1 MGKKLVMDSA
11 PLVSVLMNCF
21 NGEKYLREAIDSV
34 INQTYQN
41 WEIVFWDN
49 ASTDNSASIAKS
61 YDERIKYHL
70 ASETTPLGKARN
82 FGLKYC
88 KGKYIAFL
96 DTDDIWLPDKLQLQV
111 QLMESNDKYAL
122 CYGSSITSDEHGNKI
137 RDRRVKNTSGFIFG
151 ELLKQYEINMQS
163 VMLRTEILK
172 SSGLHFD
179 ESLQY
184 CPDYQLFMEIA
195 SRYSIGVIAD
205 NLVKYRISSNSLSS
219 KTIHIAPSETAY
231 VLDKIIEHYPD
242 IQPKYHDEFKQAYAK
257 TIYYSA
263 ISSMYKFNRR
273 QAIGS
278 MMNIIFI
285 RYEYFLIFLLL
296 LLPVKIKFILK
307 LLGRK

>member
-1 MGKKLVMDSA
+1 MDK
-11 PLVSVLMNCF
+11 VSILMNGY
-21 NGEKYLREAIDSV
+21 NAQRYLKDAIDS
-34 INQTYQN
+34 IYAQTFTD
-41 WEIVFWDN
+41 WEIVFIDN
-49 ASTDNSASIAKS
+49 CSTDNTKNIVES
-61 YDERIKYHL
+61 YDNTIKYYKTE
-70 ASETTPLGKARN
+70 ETIPLGVARN

-111 QLMESNDKYAL
+111 QLMESNDRYAL
-122 CYGSSITSDEHGNKI
+122 CYGSSITIDEHGNKI

-273 QAIGS
+273 QAISS

-285 RYEYFLIFLLL
+285 RYEYFLIFFLL
-296 LLPVKIKFILK
+296 LLPVRIKFILK
-307 LLGRK
+307 LLGRQ

>member
-1 MGKKLVMDSA
+1 MDK
-11 PLVSVLMNCF
+11 VSILMNGY
-21 NGEKYLREAIDSV
+21 NAQRYLKGAIDS
-34 INQTYQN
+34 IYAQTFTD
-41 WEIVFWDN
+41 WEIVFIDN
-49 ASTDNSASIAKS
+49 CSTDNTKNIVES
-61 YDERIKYHL
+61 YDNTIKYYKTE
-70 ASETTPLGKARN
+70 ETIPLGVARN

-163 VMLRTEILK
+163 VMLRAEILK

-273 QAIGS
+273 QAISS

-285 RYEYFLIFLLL
+285 RYEYFLIFFLL
-296 LLPVKIKFILK
+296 LLPVRIKFILK
-307 LLGRK
+307 LLGRQ

>member
-1 MGKKLVMDSA
+1 LDK
-11 PLVSVLMNCF
+11 VSILMNGY
-21 NGEKYLREAIDSV
+21 NAQRYLKDAIDS
-34 INQTYQN
+34 IYAQTFTD
-41 WEIVFWDN
+41 WEIVFIDN
-49 ASTDNSASIAKS
+49 CSTDNTKNIVES
-61 YDERIKYHL
+61 YDNTIKYYKTE
-70 ASETTPLGKARN
+70 ETIPLGVARN

-111 QLMESNDKYAL
+111 QLMESNDRYAL
-122 CYGSSITSDEHGNKI
+122 CYGSSITIDEHGNKI
-137 RDRRVKNTSGFIFG
+137 RDRRVENTSGFIFG

-163 VMLRTEILK
+163 VMLRAEILK

-205 NLVKYRISSNSLSS
+205 NLVKYRMSSNSLSR

-231 VLDKIIEHYPD
+231 VLDKIIGHYPD
-242 IQPKYHDEFKQAYAK
+242 IKRKYHDEFKQAYAK

-273 QAIGS
+273 QAISS

-285 RYEYFLIFLLL
+285 RYEYFLIFFLL
-296 LLPVKIKFILK
+296 LLPVRIKFILK
-307 LLGRK
+307 LLGRQ

>member
-1 MGKKLVMDSA
+1 
-11 PLVSVLMNCF
+11 MNGY
-21 NGEKYLREAIDSV
+21 NAQRYLKGAIDS
-34 INQTYQN
+34 IYAQTFTD
-41 WEIVFWDN
+41 WEIVFIDN
-49 ASTDNSASIAKS
+49 CSTDNTKNIVES
-61 YDERIKYHL
+61 YDNTIKYYKT
-70 ASETTPLGKARN
+70 EKTIPLGVARN

-111 QLMESNDKYAL
+111 KLMESNDKYAL
-122 CYGSSITSDEHGNKI
+122 CYGSSITIDEHGNKI

-285 RYEYFLIFLLL
+285 RYEYFLIFFLL

>member
-1 MGKKLVMDSA
+1 
-11 PLVSVLMNCF
+11 MNGY
-21 NGEKYLREAIDSV
+21 NAQRYLKDAIDS
-34 INQTYQN
+34 IYAQTFTD
-41 WEIVFWDN
+41 WEIVFIDN
-49 ASTDNSASIAKS
+49 CSTDNTKNIVES
-61 YDERIKYHL
+61 YDNTIKYYKTE
-70 ASETTPLGKARN
+70 ETIPLGVARN

-273 QAIGS
+273 QAISS

-285 RYEYFLIFLLL
+285 RYEYFLIFFLL
-296 LLPVKIKFILK
+296 LLPVRIKFILK
-307 LLGRK
+307 LLGRQ